1 MSETRDQLRGQL
13 AAHYR
18 SYGWTV
24 THWQD
29 GTLQAAGPGGVNW
42 HAAAIVAEDL
52 TEPALLDE
60 RLVALATTRMPDG
73 GELCPLELIAEADCE
88 EGLRA
93 ALDRTG
99 LSGRPH
105 VSVYAPSAA
114 AA

>member
-1 MSETRDQLRGQL
+1 MSEARDRLRHQL

-18 SYGWTV
+18 GYGWAV

-42 HAAAIVAEDL
+42 HAAAILAEDL
-52 TEPALLDE
+52 AEPTLLDE
-60 RLVALATTRMPDG
+60 RLLTLATTRMPEG
-73 GELCPLELIAEADCE
+73 GELCPLELIADAGCE
-88 EGLRA
+88 EGLCA

-99 LSGRPH
+99 LSARPH
-105 VSVYAPSAA
+105 VSVYSPSAA